1 MKKIVFCGGGSAG
14 HVIPNVAII
23 EQLKGITECVYL
35 GTNGI
40 EKKICADN
48 NIKFYEAE
56 AVKLV
61 RGKILCNLALPF
73 KLIKS
78 IKQAKKIL
86 EDIKPDLVFC
96 KGGYVCVPPAI
107 AASKLGIPVITHESD
122 ISAGLANKFIA
133 KRCEKVLTSFPQ
145 TAKSF
150 DSGIYTG
157 TPMRNS
163 LFDRN
168 RAKAREKFNLDMRPT
183 VLVTGGGNGSE
194 KINNAVRN
202 IAPKLCKDYNI
213 IHLCGKGKAVP
224 LSVYGYKQIECESDM
239 GLVYSCT
246 DVAVSRCGSN
256 TANELIALKIPS
268 LFIPLENKRSRGDQV
283 KNAEYFKNKK
293 LCRVLK
299 ESELTEQKL
308 IENIYA
314 LLNDTKLKKA
324 LDETSVKCGNE
335 KILKEIINTLKN

>member
-23 EQLKGITECVYL
+23 EQLKGLTECVYL

-48 NIKFYEAE
+48 NIKFYESE

-73 KLIKS
+73 KLFKG

-107 AASKLGIPVITHESD
+107 AASKLGIPLITHESD

-150 DSGIYTG
+150 DRGIYTG

-163 LFDRN
+163 LFDRS
-168 RAKAREKFNLDMRPT
+168 RTKAREKFNLDMRPT
-183 VLVTGGGNGSE
+183 ILITGGGNGSE

-224 LSVYGYKQIECESDM
+224 LSVYGYKQIEFESDM

-268 LFIPLENKRSRGDQV
+268 LFITLENKRSRGDQV

>member
-150 DSGIYTG
+150 DRGIYTG

-183 VLVTGGGNGSE
+183 VLVTGGGNGSK

-224 LSVYGYKQIECESDM
+224 LSVYGYKQIEFESDM

>member
-1 MKKIVFCGGGSAG
+1 MKKIMFCGGGSAG

-150 DSGIYTG
+150 DRGIYTG

-224 LSVYGYKQIECESDM
+224 LSVYGYKQIEFESDM

>member
-150 DSGIYTG
+150 DRGLYTG

-224 LSVYGYKQIECESDM
+224 LSVYGYKQIEFESDM

>member
-150 DSGIYTG
+150 DRGIYTG

-224 LSVYGYKQIECESDM
+224 LSVYGYKQIEFESDM

>member
-73 KLIKS
+73 KLFKT

-86 EDIKPDLVFC
+86 EDIEPDLVFC

-150 DSGIYTG
+150 DRGIYTG

-224 LSVYGYKQIECESDM
+224 LSVYGYKQIEFESDM

-256 TANELIALKIPS
+256 TANELISLKIPS

-314 LLNDTKLKKA
+314 LFNDTKLKKA

>member
-35 GTNGI
+35 GTSGI

-150 DSGIYTG
+150 DRGIYTG

-224 LSVYGYKQIECESDM
+224 LSVYG
-239 GLVYSCT
+239 
-246 DVAVSRCGSN
+246 
-256 TANELIALKIPS
+256 
-268 LFIPLENKRSRGDQV
+268 
-283 KNAEYFKNKK
+283 
-293 LCRVLK
+293 
-299 ESELTEQKL
+299 
-308 IENIYA
+308 
-314 LLNDTKLKKA
+314 
-324 LDETSVKCGNE
+324 
-335 KILKEIINTLKN
+335 

>member
-1 MKKIVFCGGGSAG
+1 MKKIVSCGGGSAG

-150 DSGIYTG
+150 DRGIYTG

-224 LSVYGYKQIECESDM
+224 LSVYGYKQIEFESDM

>member
-150 DSGIYTG
+150 DRGIYTG

-224 LSVYGYKQIECESDM
+224 LSVYGYKQIEFESDM

-256 TANELIALKIPS
+256 TATELIALKIPS